1 MSDTA
6 VVFSVLARDRASKV
20 FRNIATTARTS
31 SSAIQAAFGPA
42 LMPVLAS
49 ATAGV
54 AGFGAVLGGVGASL
68 GVFGAV
74 TKSAFSEMQEASQKS
89 DDLRTKI
96 RLLTEQAKVAEK
108 TGLADAGKIEAA
120 RDKAITEL
128 MARYNL
134 MPPALRNVT
143 MAYDGMKSSW
153 QGFVDKN
160 KPQVYAIMTTGFNAL
175 SKIIPKL
182 QPLFDSG
189 AAAARRF
196 ANWLKRSAENG
207 SIDRL
212 VAFLNGQA
220 SPALNNLAAI
230 GRNMGITLGAAFRNT
245 APAGQ
250 GMLAWLTRLSERA
263 AAFAQG
269 GGFERFMGYVNGNG
283 PGVMTVL
290 SSLASTVSVL
300 YQAISPLAP
309 ISLAVAGA
317 LAQLIAAT
325 PPGVITALVAA
336 WIAYS
341 VAMKAHAAAATV
353 SGVAMDLWGRRAK
366 LAGVYAKASA
376 AGTKILTAAQW
387 ALNAAL
393 TGVRWVWAMA
403 QLVAYKA
410 KQAAVTIAT
419 KAATA
424 AQWLWNAALVGAGWV
439 AATAQM
445 AAYAIKQ
452 GVIMAATKAWAAA
465 QWLLNVAM
473 SANPIGLV
481 IIAVA
486 ALIAVFVLLWTK
498 SAAFRNFWITVW
510 NVIKNAAAAAWN
522 WIKTKALAAWTW
534 HVQMVANLRAKFVA
548 GWNAIKTGAGKAWD
562 WIKTKTLNFHNWII
576 GLPGKVSSKLSG
588 MWTGLWTGF
597 KSVVNRIISGWNN
610 LSFTIGGGSFAGIDI
625 PSASFGTPNL
635 PYLAKGGNVMRDGG
649 AIVGERGPELVS
661 LRRGAQ
667 VTPLTGGGRGGGG
680 GGGVITLRLDFGPSD
695 LGRAMAKAVR
705 TQPAVASEMAKHLR
719 IQVA

>member
-6 VVFSVLARDRASKV
+6 VVFSVLAHDRASKV
-20 FRNIATTARTS
+20 FRNIANTARTS
-31 SSAIQAAFGPA
+31 SSAIRMAFGPA
-42 LMPVLAS
+42 LLPVLAS

-54 AGFGAVLGGVGASL
+54 AGFGAALGGAGAAL

-74 TKSAFSEMQEASQKS
+74 SKTAFTEIQEASTKTQDLVDKLDLLDEQIRVAKAMG
-89 DDLRTKI
+89 DDSLAGSLEKARTKA
-96 RLLTEQAKVAEK
+96 TN
-108 TGLADAGKIEAA
+108 
-120 RDKAITEL
+120 EL
-128 MARYNL
+128 IARYNL

-143 MAYDGMKSSW
+143 VAYDGMKRSW
-153 QGFVDKN
+153 QGFVEKN

-182 QPLFDSG
+182 QPLFDTG

-196 ANWLKRSAENG
+196 ANWLDRSAGNG

-263 AAFAQG
+263 AAFAEG
-269 GGFERFMGYVNGNG
+269 GGFERFMAYVNGNG

-353 SGVAMDLWGRRAK
+353 SGVALALWGKRAS

-576 GLPGKVSSKLSG
+576 GLPGKVSSKLAG

-680 GGGVITLRLDFGPSD
+680 VITVRLDFGPSD

>member
-108 TGLADAGKIEAA
+108 TGLADAGKIEKA

-196 ANWLKRSAENG
+196 ANWLKRSADNG

-220 SPALNNLAAI
+220 SPALNNLATI
-230 GRNMGITLGAAFRNT
+230 GRNMGITLGAAFRST

-250 GMLAWLTRLSERA
+250 GMLAWLTQLSERA

-283 PGVMTVL
+283 PGVVTVL

-300 YQAISPLAP
+300 YQAVSPLAP

-325 PPGVITALVAA
+325 PPGVITALVGA

-353 SGVAMDLWGRRAK
+353 SGVAMALWGRRTA
-366 LAGVYAKASA
+366 LAGTYAKA
-376 AGTKILTAAQW
+376 TAASQW
-387 ALNAAL
+387 LLNAAV
-393 TGVRWVWAMA
+393 TAGAWA
-403 QLVAYKA
+403 K
-410 KQAAVTIAT
+410 
-419 KAATA
+419 
-424 AQWLWNAALVGAGWV
+424 NAALLAG
-439 AATAQM
+439 
-445 AAYAIKQ
+445 YAIKQ
-452 GVIMAATKAWAAA
+452 GVILVATKAWAAA
-465 QWLLNVAM
+465 QWLLNAAM
-473 SANPIGLV
+473 TMNPIGLV
-481 IIAVA
+481 VLAIVALVAII
-486 ALIAVFVLLWTK
+486 VLLWNK
-498 SAAFRNFWITVW
+498 CDWFRNFWIATW
-510 NVIKNAAAAAWN
+510 NIIKTAATAAWN
-522 WIKTKALAAWTW
+522 FIKTKALAAWTW

-576 GLPGKVSSKLSG
+576 SLPGKVSSKLSG

-680 GGGVITLRLDFGPSD
+680 VITVRLDFGPSD